1 MGSCKGTLN
10 HHFANERSRSRHCV
24 ISRWTVPGR
33 YQIVIWWD
41 VLSSVGRVG
50 WNRII
55 HLRVTILGGVP
66 RDRQCKISFQS
77 RIIIMYYFW

>member
-1 MGSCKGTLN
+1 MSSCKGTLN
-10 HHFANERSRSRHCV
+10 HHFANERPRSHHCV
-24 ISRWTVPGR
+24 ISWWTVSGR

-41 VLSSVGRVG
+41 VLSSVDRVRR
-50 WNRII
+50 NRII

-77 RIIIMYYFW
+77 RIIIMHCFW